1 MKLMLKLAAM
11 AVLAGCTAP
20 DLPEAQRTDG
30 IDWILTEVNGL
41 PWQGDASLHLEGDRL
56 TGVGPCNAY
65 SGRREG
71 TAPAFAVTGL
81 GATALGCADPAR
93 TQAEAEYLA
102 MLPKASA
109 IRRDQGQLVLTGP
122 GLIMVFDKREARGD
136 DIF

>member
-1 MKLMLKLAAM
+1 MVGGRNLLQ
-11 AVLAGCTAP
+11 VP
-20 DLPEAQRTDG
+20 DRLGEPAR
-30 IDWILTEVNGL
+30 
-41 PWQGDASLHLEGDRL
+41 DRL

-81 GATALGCADPAR
+81 GATALACADPAR

-122 GLIMVFDKREARGD
+122 GLIMAFDKREARGD

>member
-20 DLPEAQRTDG
+20 DLPEAQRIDG

-81 GATALGCADPAR
+81 GATALACADPAR
-93 TQAEAEYLA
+93 TQAEAVADVARELA
-102 MLPKASA
+102 AGVAGEDLKA
-109 IRRDQGQLVLTGP
+109 VLDHRSKTP
-122 GLIMVFDKREARGD
+122 VVD
-136 DIF
+136 

>member
-41 PWQGDASLHLEGDRL
+41 PWQGDASLHLDGDRL

-81 GATALGCADPAR
+81 GATALACADPAR
-93 TQAEAEYLA
+93 TQAKAEYLA